1 MPTNKKVVK
10 LPQYH
15 TRHRTIQLDNMK
27 RQIPLHLMMIP
38 AVVITL
44 IFSYGPLF
52 GLIMAFQKYVPAKGY
67 FGSEFVGFDNFVRM
81 FTMNGSGQLIWNTFY
96 IALLKTLANQIVP
109 IIIAVLLHELTNRTF
124 KRSVQTV
131 LYMPYFLSWVI
142 LGTVLRYFLSPD
154 GFVNMVLLA
163 PLGIDPISFL
173 GDKTLFPYTLVITD
187 LWQNVGFGTII
198 FLAAITNVN
207 TELYEAAT
215 VDGANRWHQCWHVTL
230 PAMRPIIILTA
241 ALALGNIFNA
251 GFDQIFM
258 LQSAAVMETGDIID
272 TFVYRMGIQN
282 QQYSLATAV
291 GLFKSTISL
300 ILVLLSYS
308 LAYKYSDYRIF

>member
-1 MPTNKKVVK
+1 MSADTKN
-10 LPQYH
+10 
-15 TRHRTIQLDNMK
+15 RSIQLGNMK

-52 GLIMAFQKYVPAKGY
+52 GLIMAFQKYVPAQGY
-67 FGSEFVGFDNFVRM
+67 FGSEFVGFDNFIRM

-96 IALLKTLANQIVP
+96 ISLLKTISNQFVP
-109 IIIAVLLHELTNRTF
+109 IIFAILLHELTNRAF
-124 KRSVQTV
+124 KRSVQTI

-154 GFVNMVLLA
+154 GFINMVLLA
-163 PLGIDPISFL
+163 PLGIESISFL
-173 GDKTLFPYTLVITD
+173 GDKTLFPYTLVVTD

-230 PAMRPIIILTA
+230 PAMRPIIIITA
-241 ALALGNIFNA
+241 TLALGNIFNA

-282 QQYSLATAV
+282 QQYSLATAI

-300 ILVLLSYS
+300 ILVLVSYT